1 MWTAEVEV
9 ERDWAVAVRAGGAG
23 ERAVAVGARE
33 AERGWAV
40 AARVGEAARG
50 LRVVAATVEAME
62 EERDLAA
69 AVRAR
74 AAVVAA
80 MAM

>member
-1 MWTAEVEV
+1 MEVELEV
-9 ERDWAVAVRAGGAG
+9 VRD
-23 ERAVAVGARE
+23 
-33 AERGWAV
+33 WAV

-50 LRVVAATVEAME
+50 LAVAVRVAATVEAME
-62 EERDLAA
+62 AERDLAA

-74 AAVVAA
+74 AAVAAA

>member
-1 MWTAEVEV
+1 MVLEELGGKKGDD
-9 ERDWAVAVRAGGAG
+9 ER
-23 ERAVAVGARE
+23 EGARE
-33 AERGWAV
+33 AERDWAV

-50 LRVVAATVEAME
+50 WAVAVRVAATVVAMVAG
-62 EERDLAA
+62 RDLAA

-74 AAVVAA
+74 AAAAAA

>member
-9 ERDWAVAVRAGGAG
+9 ERDWAVAVR
-23 ERAVAVGARE
+23 
-33 AERGWAV
+33 
-40 AARVGEAARG
+40 
-50 LRVVAATVEAME
+50 VAATVEAME
-62 EERDLAA
+62 AERDLAA

-74 AAVVAA
+74 VAVAAA